1 MNFERKIETI
11 DQAKGFIAGLMEQ
24 DRDYHFDDDPKEVI
38 DYSTGERAF
47 TDKEAEQLVKRIDEM
62 YALEWGEY
70 ECPIGYLLHL
80 REEAGE

>member
-11 DQAKGFIAGLMEQ
+11 EQAKGFIAGLMEQ

-38 DYSTGERAF
+38 DYATGERVF
-47 TDKEAEQLVKRIDEM
+47 TDEEAEQLVKRIDEM
-62 YALEWGEY
+62 YSLAWGEY

>member
-1 MNFERKIETI
+1 MNFDVKLETI
-11 DQAKGFIAGLMEQ
+11 NQAKGFIVALVANG
-24 DRDYHFDDDPKEVI
+24 RDYHFDDDPKEVI
-38 DYSTGERAF
+38 DYATGERAF
-47 TDKEAEQLVKRIDEM
+47 TDEEAEQLVKRVDEM

>member
-11 DQAKGFIAGLMEQ
+11 DQAKGFIAGLIEQ

-38 DYSTGERAF
+38 DYATGERVF
-47 TDKEAEQLVKRIDEM
+47 TDEEAEQLVKRVDEM
-62 YALEWGEY
+62 YALEWGKF

-80 REEAGE
+80 TEEDDK

>member
-1 MNFERKIETI
+1 V
-11 DQAKGFIAGLMEQ
+11 
-24 DRDYHFDDDPKEVI
+24 VI
-38 DYSTGERAF
+38 DYATGERAF
-47 TDKEAEQLVKRIDEM
+47 TDEEAEQLVKRVDEM